1 VTATTTGRLRLER
14 KERAEEMAMSALA
27 GEWGQRAVSR
37 VCVRR
42 EGEWRGGVAAKGV
55 GAARWPV
62 ASGSRGG

>member
-1 VTATTTGRLRLER
+1 
-14 KERAEEMAMSALA
+14 MAMTALA

-42 EGEWRGGVAAKGV
+42 EREWRGGVAGREV

-62 ASGSRGG
+62 ASGSRGGLCAYVGA